1 MSRHKHLP
9 EEIETVENEQQYNSY
24 NSTIWSE
31 RNELEHV
38 GDIDSIWMTHLSREP
53 KRRDETSSTDGLR
66 LTHIPLS

>member
-38 GDIDSIWMTHLSREP
+38 GDIDSI
-53 KRRDETSSTDGLR
+53 
-66 LTHIPLS
+66 